1 MVLARRD
8 PPPGRG
14 AGGPPGDAPGFSSA
28 VRSLW
33 SFMII
38 KYPREV
44 LEQLAHPGEILGFF
58 VENPSPG
65 EGETFRIAAGLG
77 RNSLL
82 I

>member
-1 MVLARRD
+1 
-8 PPPGRG
+8 
-14 AGGPPGDAPGFSSA
+14 
-28 VRSLW
+28 
-33 SFMII
+33 MII